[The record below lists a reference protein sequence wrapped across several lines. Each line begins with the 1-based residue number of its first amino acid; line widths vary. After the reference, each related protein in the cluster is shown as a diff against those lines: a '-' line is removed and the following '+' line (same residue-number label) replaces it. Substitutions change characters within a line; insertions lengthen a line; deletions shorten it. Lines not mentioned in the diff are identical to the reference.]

1 MGKLLNAFGIVLFAV
16 LTSTA
21 LADNDQ
27 RELNGLLKG
36 KYRFTFNQTCTYSS
50 QGFSAAPPGGDV
62 NGFAQSGEDYIDGI
76 IKFHGNGTVT
86 VTENGIYQNQGGSF
100 PGSFPI
106 TTYQDICDGTYEVKR
121 DLSFSYELA
130 CTVNFLTGFNVLV
143 LKTLSIAG
151 IKTQGQFDRSGESFI
166 GSNVSGVV
174 QTMNFSDGS
183 TNFRV
188 CGFHINGIKMP

>member
-16 LTSTA
+16 QTSNA
-21 LADNDQ
+21 LAEHDQ
-27 RELNGLLKG
+27 RELNALLKG
-36 KYRFTFNQTCTYSS
+36 KFRFAFNQTCTYSP

-62 NGFAQSGEDYIDGI
+62 NGFAQTGEDYIDGI

-86 VTENGIYQNQGGSF
+86 LTETGIFQNHGFSN
-100 PGSFPI
+100 PGFFPI
-106 TTYQDICDGTYEVKR
+106 ATYQDICDGTYQVKG

-143 LKTLSIAG
+143 PKTLSIAG
-151 IKTQGQFDRSGESFI
+151 IKTQGQLDRSGESFI

-188 CGFHINGIKMP
+188 CGFHINGVKMP